1 MEFPEGLKYT
11 KTHEWVLIR
20 GKIAVVG
27 ITDFAQRELTD
38 VVYVEL
44 PELGK
49 EVRAGAD
56 CAVVESVKAAV
67 DIYSPLSGTITRV
80 NEKLNEEPELLNT
93 APYGE
98 GWVFEMEPSDLS
110 ELDAL
115 MDAGRYQKIV
125 EES

>member
-1 MEFPEGLKYT
+1 MEFPKELKYT

-20 GKIAVVG
+20 GPIAVVG

-44 PELGK
+44 PEVGK
-49 EVRAGAD
+49 KVTAGAE

-67 DIYSPLSGTITRV
+67 DIYSPLSGKITKV
-80 NEKLNEEPELLNT
+80 NEKLTDEPQLLNT
-93 APYGE
+93 DPYGE
-98 GWVFEMEPSDLS
+98 GWVLEMQPSNPS
-110 ELDAL
+110 ELDTL
-115 MDAGRYQKIV
+115 MNADQYQKIV